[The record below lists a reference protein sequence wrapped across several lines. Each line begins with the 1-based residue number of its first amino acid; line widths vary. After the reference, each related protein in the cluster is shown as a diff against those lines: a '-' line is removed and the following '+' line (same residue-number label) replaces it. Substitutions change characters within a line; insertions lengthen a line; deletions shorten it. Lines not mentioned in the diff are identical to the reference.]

1 MQAQYQLLHTIFD
14 IVKND
19 PQPEHYGCRPR
30 ELILRQL
37 QEWSVIQ
44 QQLQLLEEEELVIT
58 EQQNTLVI
66 RITAAG
72 LEKVKEGNSLVTE
85 NNNDFSA

>member
-1 MQAQYQLLHTIFD
+1 MLEHHQLLLTIYE

-37 QEWSVIQ
+37 KEWSVIYQ
-44 QQLQLLEEEELVIT
+44 HLILLQNEELVKM
-58 EQQNTLVI
+58 EQQDTLVI
-66 RITAAG
+66 RITTAG
-72 LEKVKEGNSLVTE
+72 LRKAMQPESLV
-85 NNNDFSA
+85 NK

>member
-1 MQAQYQLLHTIFD
+1 MQEHHQLLLTIYE

-37 QEWSVIQ
+37 KEWSVIHQ
-44 QQLQLLEEEELVIT
+44 HLILLQNEELVNM
-58 EQQNTLVI
+58 EQQDTLVI

-72 LEKVKEGNSLVTE
+72 LRKAKQPETLV
-85 NNNDFSA
+85 NK

>member
-1 MQAQYQLLHTIFD
+1 MQDHYHLLRTIYE

-19 PQPEHYGCRPR
+19 PQPEQYGCRPR

-37 QEWSVIQ
+37 QEWTVIQ
-44 QQLQLLEEEELVIT
+44 QQLQILEQEELVT
-58 EQQNTLVI
+58 TQQQDTLII

-72 LEKVKEGNSLVTE
+72 LKRAKTPDSLV
-85 NNNDFSA
+85 NKD

>member
-1 MQAQYQLLHTIFD
+1 MQEYHQLLLTIYE

-37 QEWSVIQ
+37 QEWSVIHQ
-44 QQLQLLEEEELVIT
+44 HLQLLQQEELIHM
-58 EQQNTLVI
+58 EQQDTLVI
-66 RITAAG
+66 RITSAG
-72 LEKVKEGNSLVTE
+72 IEKARQAKKRVNA
-85 NNNDFSA
+85 ND

>member
-1 MQAQYQLLHTIFD
+1 MQDHYELLRTIYE

-37 QEWSVIQ
+37 QEWSVIEE
-44 QQLQLLEEEELVIT
+44 QLRLLEQETLVTT

-66 RITAAG
+66 RITPAG
-72 LEKVKEGNSLVTE
+72 MEKVKEQNRFVRE
-85 NNNDFSA
+85 

>member
-1 MQAQYQLLHTIFD
+1 MQDHYQLLQTIYE

-19 PQPEHYGCRPR
+19 PQPERYSCRPR

-44 QQLQLLEEEELVIT
+44 EHLDLLQSESLLVT
-58 EQQNTLVI
+58 EQQDTLII
-66 RITAAG
+66 RITPAG
-72 LEKVKEGNSLVTE
+72 IERARSISAMVKE
-85 NNNDFSA
+85 

>member
-1 MQAQYQLLHTIFD
+1 MLEHHQLLLTIYE

-37 QEWSVIQ
+37 KEWSVIHEHLIL
-44 QQLQLLEEEELVIT
+44 LQNEELVQM
-58 EQQNTLVI
+58 EQQDTLVI

-72 LEKVKEGNSLVTE
+72 IRKAKQPESLV
-85 NNNDFSA
+85 NG

>member
-1 MQAQYQLLHTIFD
+1 MLEHHQLLLTIYE

-37 QEWSVIQ
+37 KEWSVIHEHLIL
-44 QQLQLLEEEELVIT
+44 LQNEELVHM
-58 EQQNTLVI
+58 EQQDTLVI

-72 LEKVKEGNSLVTE
+72 IRKAKQPESLV
-85 NNNDFSA
+85 NR

>member
-1 MQAQYQLLHTIFD
+1 MQDHYHLLRTIYD

-37 QEWSVIQ
+37 QEWSYIQ
-44 QQLQLLEEEELVIT
+44 QQLQLLEQEELVVT
-58 EQQNTLVI
+58 EQQDTLII
-66 RITAAG
+66 RITNAG
-72 LEKVKEGNSLVTE
+72 LEKVKEHNSLVNE
-85 NNNDFSA
+85 

>member
-1 MQAQYQLLHTIFD
+1 MQEHYKLLLTIYG

-37 QEWSVIQ
+37 KEWSVIHE
-44 QQLQLLEEEELVIT
+44 QLQMLQNEGLVHM
-58 EQQNTLVI
+58 EQQDTLVI
-66 RITAAG
+66 RITASGMQMARQPDT
-72 LEKVKEGNSLVTE
+72 LVNE
-85 NNNDFSA
+85 

>member
-1 MQAQYQLLHTIFD
+1 MQEHHQLLLTIYE

-37 QEWSVIQ
+37 KEWSVIHQHLILLQ
-44 QQLQLLEEEELVIT
+44 QEELVNM
-58 EQQNTLVI
+58 EQQDTLLI
-66 RITAAG
+66 RITTAWHKKANQPDNLAKKTG
-72 LEKVKEGNSLVTE
+72 L
-85 NNNDFSA
+85 

>member
-1 MQAQYQLLHTIFD
+1 MQEHYKLLLTIYE

-37 QEWSVIQ
+37 KEWSVIHE
-44 QQLQLLEEEELVIT
+44 QLQMLQDEGLVHM
-58 EQQNTLVI
+58 EQQDTLVI
-66 RITAAG
+66 RITASGMQMARQPDT
-72 LEKVKEGNSLVTE
+72 LVNE
-85 NNNDFSA
+85 

>member
-1 MQAQYQLLHTIFD
+1 MDDHYQLLRTIYG

-19 PQPEHYGCRPR
+19 PQPEQYGCRPR
-30 ELILRQL
+30 ELILRQF
-37 QEWSVIQ
+37 QEWSIIQ
-44 QQLQLLEEEELVIT
+44 EQLRLLEEEALVTT

-72 LEKVKEGNSLVTE
+72 LEKAKEQIRVVKE
-85 NNNDFSA
+85 

>member
-1 MQAQYQLLHTIFD
+1 MQEHHQLLLTIYE

-37 QEWSVIQ
+37 KEWSVIHQ
-44 QQLQLLEEEELVIT
+44 HLILLQNEELVNM
-58 EQQNTLVI
+58 EQQDTLVI

-72 LEKVKEGNSLVTE
+72 LRKAKQPESLV
-85 NNNDFSA
+85 NK

>member
-1 MQAQYQLLHTIFD
+1 MQEHHQLLQTIFE

-37 QEWSVIQ
+37 QEWSVIHQ
-44 QQLQLLEEEELVIT
+44 HLQLLREEELIHM
-58 EQQNTLVI
+58 EQQDTLVI

-72 LEKVKEGNSLVTE
+72 IEKVKQARKKIRT
-85 NNNDFSA
+85 NN

>member
-1 MQAQYQLLHTIFD
+1 MQEYHKLLLTIYE

-37 QEWSVIQ
+37 QEWSVIHQ
-44 QQLQLLEEEELVIT
+44 HLQLLQQEELINM
-58 EQQNTLVI
+58 EQQDTLVI
-66 RITAAG
+66 RITSAG
-72 LEKVKEGNSLVTE
+72 IEKAKQTKKRVNAGN
-85 NNNDFSA
+85 

>member
-1 MQAQYQLLHTIFD
+1 MQDHYKLLLTIYD

-37 QEWSVIQ
+37 QEWSVIYQ
-44 QQLQLLEEEELVIT
+44 CLQLLEQEELIGM
-58 EQQNTLVI
+58 QQQDTLVI
-66 RITAAG
+66 RITQAG
-72 LEKVKEGNSLVTE
+72 LEQAKMVNKRVRESN
-85 NNNDFSA
+85 

>member
-1 MQAQYQLLHTIFD
+1 MQEQYQLLLTIYE

-37 QEWSVIQ
+37 QEWSVIHQ
-44 QQLQLLEEEELVIT
+44 HLQLLREEELINM
-58 EQQNTLVI
+58 EQQDTLVI
-66 RITAAG
+66 RITALGIEMAKQ
-72 LEKVKEGNSLVTE
+72 LKKRVRT
-85 NNNDFSA
+85 NN

>member
-1 MQAQYQLLHTIFD
+1 MQDHYHLLQTIYQ

-30 ELILRQL
+30 ELILRRL

-44 QQLQLLEEEELVIT
+44 QQLQLLEQEDLVTT
-58 EQQNTLVI
+58 EQQDTLVI

-72 LEKVKEGNSLVTE
+72 LQKAKRPDTLVKE
-85 NNNDFSA
+85 

>member
-1 MQAQYQLLHTIFD
+1 MQEYHQLLLTIYE

-37 QEWSVIQ
+37 QEWSVIHQ
-44 QQLQLLEEEELVIT
+44 HLQLLQQEELINM
-58 EQQNTLVI
+58 EQQDTLVI
-66 RITAAG
+66 RITSAG
-72 LEKVKEGNSLVTE
+72 IEKAKQAKKRVNAS
-85 NNNDFSA
+85 N

>member
-1 MQAQYQLLHTIFD
+1 MQEHHLLLQTIYE

-37 QEWSVIQ
+37 QEWSVIH
-44 QQLQLLEEEELVIT
+44 QQLQLLREEELVNM
-58 EQQNTLVI
+58 EQQDTLVI

-72 LEKVKEGNSLVTE
+72 IEKVKQARKRIRT
-85 NNNDFSA
+85 NN